1 MFGARTGDCTCRNVQ
16 SSGNAPYCI
25 SRNEGDELNEFFG
38 TVHSDRQG
46 EHPQKRRRPPQ
57 TAGYNG
63 QQRDPALLTTLARHV
78 LRLEEEIKVLKQD
91 HALVVFLKPGERNI
105 LHPLFQTAKAFQAKQ
120 QSNPTWTPG
129 QLPLKTVMAI
139 ALFQELGVRLERT
152 CTEEAIA
159 TKVQERGWRDPATGR
174 KFQRWNPTLK
184 CLEEDTTQKP
194 LTDQAVKA
202 LLLKLTQA
210 LAGDTIHRFNATK
223 KLADTVEANTTFL
236 LDLSTRMPQALE
248 AWAALLH
255 LQGNAVLQLGGV
267 AYKRETLRPSPIAK
281 KIKETLRRF

>member
-25 SRNEGDELNEFFG
+25 SRNEEDELNEFFG

-63 QQRDPALLTTLARHV
+63 QQRDPAL
-78 LRLEEEIKVLKQD
+78 
-91 HALVVFLKPGERNI
+91 
-105 LHPLFQTAKAFQAKQ
+105 
-120 QSNPTWTPG
+120 
-129 QLPLKTVMAI
+129 
-139 ALFQELGVRLERT
+139 
-152 CTEEAIA
+152 TEEAIA
-159 TKVQERGWRDPATGR
+159 TKVQERGWRDPATGW

-255 LQGNAVLQLGGV
+255 LQGNAVLQLGG
-267 AYKRETLRPSPIAK
+267 
-281 KIKETLRRF
+281 

>member
-25 SRNEGDELNEFFG
+25 SRNEEDELNEFFG

-159 TKVQERGWRDPATGR
+159 TKVQERGWRDPATGW

-255 LQGNAVLQLGGV
+255 LQGNAVLQLGG
-267 AYKRETLRPSPIAK
+267 
-281 KIKETLRRF
+281 